1 MLFQNEFENLL
12 EYTISLEDAPQKEP
26 LRQAFFVGRCREMV
40 SFREKIL
47 GRKLR
52 CQATTLGCQMNAKDT
67 EKLLGILKEIG
78 YEPVEEQEEAD
89 FILYN
94 TCTIRE
100 NANNKVYGHL
110 GYLQSLKQKNPELII
125 ALCGCMMQEKHVVD
139 TVREKYR
146 FVDIIF
152 GTYNIY
158 QLAEM
163 IYRRLMGEMPVLEV
177 WEKMNCIV
185 EQIPSLRKSDFKAGV
200 NITYGC
206 NNFCTYCI
214 VPYVRGREISRE
226 PEEILSEIRK
236 LADDGVKEIMLLG
249 QNVNSYGRGL
259 EKHCTFAE
267 LLEECC
273 KVDGIERIRF
283 MTPHPKDFSDEVI
296 SVIARNEKICR
307 HIHLPLQ
314 SGSTEILRRMNRRY
328 TKEQYLA
335 LAERIREGI
344 PDVALTTDI
353 IVGFPGETEEDF
365 EDTLDV
371 VRRVRYH
378 AAFTF
383 VYSKR
388 TGTPAASYED
398 QVSPEVV
405 KERFPRLLEEIRRI
419 AAEECEKEVGQVTE
433 VLVEDIDSHEEGFV
447 TGRMGNN
454 LMVHFPGEASLIGQF
469 KKVRLLESK
478 GFYYLGEEV

>member
-12 EYTISLEDAPQKEP
+12 EYTISLEEAPDTEP

-40 SFREKIL
+40 SFRERTL

-78 YEPVEEQEEAD
+78 YEPTEDQEEAD

-110 GYLQSLKQKNPELII
+110 GYLQSLKKKNPELII
-125 ALCGCMMQEKHVVD
+125 ALCGCMMQEKHVVE
-139 TVREKYR
+139 TIREKYR

-152 GTYNIY
+152 GTYNIF
-158 QLAEM
+158 QLSEM

-177 WEKMNCIV
+177 WDQMKGIV
-185 EQIPSLRKSDFKAGV
+185 ERIPSVRKNDFKAGV

-206 NNFCTYCI
+206 NNFCTFCI
-214 VPYVRGREISRE
+214 VPYVRGREVSRN
-226 PEEILSEIRK
+226 PHEILAEIRQ
-236 LADDGVKEIMLLG
+236 LSSEGVKEIMLLG
-249 QNVNSYGRGL
+249 QNVNSYGKGL
-259 EKHCTFAE
+259 EVPCSFAE

-273 KVDGIERIRF
+273 KVEGIERIRM
-283 MTPHPKDFSDEVI
+283 MTPHPKDFSDDVI
-296 SVIARNEKICR
+296 DVIARNEKICR

-314 SGSTEILRRMNRRY
+314 SGSTSLLKRMNRRY
-328 TKEQYLA
+328 TKEQYLE
-335 LAERIREGI
+335 LAQKIRDRI

-371 VRRVRYH
+371 VRQVRYH

-383 VYSKR
+383 EYSKR
-388 TGTPAASYED
+388 TGTKAAEFED
-398 QVSPEVV
+398 QVPAEVV
-405 KERFPRLLEEIRRI
+405 KERFPRLLEEVRRI
-419 AAEECEKEVGQVTE
+419 AAEECEKEVGKEAV
-433 VLVEDIDSHEEGFV
+433 VLVEDIDSHEEGYV
-447 TGRMGNN
+447 TGRMSNN
-454 LMVHFPGEASLIGQF
+454 LMVHFPGDPSLIGSF
-469 KKVRLLESK
+469 RKVRLIQSK